1 MATREPS
8 TTAPARRSQPFN
20 IDIGRRTLIGA
31 SIAISAPIATSA
43 ATPDSGLLQACADRE
58 ALLNHMSDRRE
69 RFGSSED
76 DLEPEWA
83 LYRELNERLQGAPCL
98 SRADAIAKLKHLIT
112 LEEEEYDFDNGQGLI
127 RDMAKQMIAYLGD
140 V

>member
-43 ATPDSGLLQACADRE
+43 ATPDSGLL
-58 ALLNHMSDRRE
+58 
-69 RFGSSED
+69 
-76 DLEPEWA
+76 
-83 LYRELNERLQGAPCL
+83 
-98 SRADAIAKLKHLIT
+98 
-112 LEEEEYDFDNGQGLI
+112 
-127 RDMAKQMIAYLGD
+127 
-140 V
+140 